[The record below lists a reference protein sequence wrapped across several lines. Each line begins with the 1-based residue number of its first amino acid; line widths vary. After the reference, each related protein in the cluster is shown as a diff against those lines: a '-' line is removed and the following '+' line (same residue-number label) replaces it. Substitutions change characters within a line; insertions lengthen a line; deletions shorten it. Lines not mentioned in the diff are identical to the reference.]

1 MKVSNLNKNKK
12 IQNNI
17 NFDNRIIPKLKLKL
31 NMEKR
36 PDKLGK
42 LRRINCLN
50 KWDYSIYNNE
60 TFYNNKS
67 IDLNKSHNKLNTTDF
82 YFKEKDHN
90 KTIKET
96 NIYINKN
103 TNNVCRITSN
113 NILYNRTLKERKK
126 LNIHKEYLLNNQKY
140 QNSYNNTLNN
150 EKQNININNNII
162 ININSNL
169 ETLNSSTNKTNKNKN
184 NSKNKNN
191 KKHKN
196 SSKDKNTSKDKNN
209 SKDIKDKNNIKDKIN
224 NKDKNNSK
232 DKNYFKIKSY
242 SRYKEK
248 SQKKEIKINKDDE
261 NRKFFKL
268 KEKEINNKIKNV
280 EIYEYDKYIN
290 LENIT
295 NNQIPKEYL
304 NIIYYNLLKEE
315 KQGIIPKPVY
325 NYMNDQNDINEQMR
339 SILIDWIID
348 VHFKFGFTDETLYM
362 TVLIIDRY
370 ATIRQ
375 ISRLNLQLVGITALM
390 IACKHEEIDLPKID
404 DYLYITDNAYTKQDM
419 VKMEYDILKALNFSL
434 LYPSP
439 IKFFEYLSVN
449 FNFSKKLHC
458 MGKYLMETFLI
469 DIKNIKYKPS
479 VISCACAYIVMKFF
493 KFDRYQESYN
503 KRFYMLDESEVL
515 PLGHDVKDCA
525 QDKCFLVDNIDC
537 SNYLSCYKKYSKKEF
552 EKVALIIENK

>member
-479 VISCACAYIVMKFF
+479 VISCACAYI
-493 KFDRYQESYN
+493 
-503 KRFYMLDESEVL
+503 
-515 PLGHDVKDCA
+515 
-525 QDKCFLVDNIDC
+525 
-537 SNYLSCYKKYSKKEF
+537 
-552 EKVALIIENK
+552 LIIKGFICQMKVKFYLLDMMLKIVLRIYAFWLITLIVQIIYLAIKNTQKKNLKKLL